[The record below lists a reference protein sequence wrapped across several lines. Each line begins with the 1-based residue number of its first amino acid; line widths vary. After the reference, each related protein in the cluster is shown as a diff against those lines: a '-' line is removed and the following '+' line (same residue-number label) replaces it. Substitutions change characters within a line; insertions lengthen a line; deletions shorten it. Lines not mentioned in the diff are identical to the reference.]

1 MPRPDEVLV
10 RVHAT
15 TVNRTDCGELLHPTL
30 TRLLSG
36 AGRSRRNILGL
47 DFAGSG
53 RVVIHLAK
61 RGSGQAFV
69 NELREKIDAG
79 RFIPAIDR
87 RYPLTAIAD
96 AYRYVQTG
104 EKASM
109 VVIDVVRGGRPTQL

>member
-1 MPRPDEVLV
+1 M
-10 RVHAT
+10 
-15 TVNRTDCGELLHPTL
+15 
-30 TRLLSG
+30 
-36 AGRSRRNILGL
+36 
-47 DFAGSG
+47 
-53 RVVIHLAK
+53 
-61 RGSGQAFV
+61 

-109 VVIDVVRGGRPTQL
+109 VVIDVVRGGGLPSFEKEIQS

>member
-1 MPRPDEVLV
+1 M
-10 RVHAT
+10 
-15 TVNRTDCGELLHPTL
+15 
-30 TRLLSG
+30 
-36 AGRSRRNILGL
+36 
-47 DFAGSG
+47 
-53 RVVIHLAK
+53 
-61 RGSGQAFV
+61 

-109 VVIDVVRGGRPTQL
+109 VVIDVVRGAAYPALRKKSNRDLARRDWLTDLVIIQDRLRHSRSYSHCMPVSQFH